1 MRTKT
6 KWHLPVLTTA
16 LIILAAGCG
25 GSDESTAT
33 TTIPSAPAASTSTA
47 ATVSTTT
54 PPATTTTVPATTTT
68 ETVADEPAI
77 AIEGDVVNLS
87 WANLPSTPYFAPAGV
102 GSDPFFHIHTN
113 PASDGFML
121 SFELY
126 TTGYGSQWTGELG
139 TFDISCADPVNSTGI
154 CPYFDSDGPGPIEIL
169 GTDFGATGTL
179 TILQL
184 DSDGYEIVVHEL
196 IFTNG
201 TTFAEF
207 TMSG

>member
-16 LIILAAGCG
+16 LFILAAGCG